1 MGLDGSLRYL
11 RRESLV
17 SNLMA
22 PPEMSTRCNLIG
34 WVMRKIFSEKL
45 ERNIP
50 TSAQTEFLGRSSSRT
65 SRCSN
70 SLQLRKC
77 FALKCW
83 CFRPQFSAK
92 PLVGESSG
100 YELQPSSN

>member
-50 TSAQTEFLGRSSSRT
+50 TSAQTEFGHK
-65 SRCSN
+65 
-70 SLQLRKC
+70 LQQNLAMFEQFTVAKM
-77 FALKCW
+77 
-83 CFRPQFSAK
+83 FRPEV
-92 PLVGESSG
+92 LVLPATIFGEAAG
-100 YELQPSSN
+100 WREQRV